1 MKLGI
6 VLDNNV
12 SKALVAQFEA
22 TEAVMR
28 EAQFVVFI
36 GEKNKSDVSA
46 ITLPKCYL
54 SHKKEVLSAIREPVL
69 SLKRLRANT
78 ESRMDFYYNSLRA
91 ELRGFDA
98 VYTQDISRS
107 LYTLASLKQAL
118 GFKIMLRWW
127 EVLPYKRLFSA
138 KDKYIGAHALSKVDI
153 FVPATLMARDA
164 LLLEGVEEER
174 IHHIYP
180 GVDTAVF
187 TPPVASGRS
196 LKEALG
202 IPGGKVAM
210 LFAGRL
216 VSHKGIYVLL
226 WAALRLKAAGLL
238 DRAVFVIAGG
248 GKKEELQRMA
258 AEMGVASAFHFA
270 GHVPYSRMP
279 ELYGACDLFCLPST
293 MKENIQEQF
302 GYVLIEAMA
311 CGRPIVA
318 SKVGAI
324 AEVVGDAGLLVTP
337 GDFNDLADALGKLIT
352 NETLRAELGQ
362 KSRIRCKELFD
373 IQKISPKWVDV
384 IGRLRN
390 RGQ

>member
-22 TEAVMR
+22 AAAVMR
-28 EAQFVVFI
+28 DAQFVVFV
-36 GEKNKSDVSA
+36 GEKNKADVSS
-46 ITLPKCYL
+46 ITLPKRYL
-54 SHKKEVLSAIREPVL
+54 NHKKEVFSALKVPVL

-78 ESRMDFYYNSLRA
+78 ESRMDFYYNSLRE
-91 ELRGFDA
+91 ELAGFDA

-107 LYTLASLKQAL
+107 LYTLASLKEAL
-118 GFKIMLRWW
+118 GFKIALRWW

-138 KDKYIGAHALSKVDI
+138 KDKYIGAHALSMVDVFI
-153 FVPATLMARDA
+153 PATLMSRDA
-164 LLLEGVEEER
+164 LLLEGVSEDR
-174 IHHIYP
+174 LRHIYP
-180 GVDTAVF
+180 AVDTTVF
-187 TPPVASGRS
+187 TPPVASGQS
-196 LKEALG
+196 LKKSLG
-202 IPGGKVAM
+202 IPEERVAM

-226 WAALRLKAAGLL
+226 WAALRLKSAGLL
-238 DRAVFVIAGG
+238 DKAVFVIAGG

-270 GHVPYSRMP
+270 GHLPYAKMP
-279 ELYGACDLFCLPST
+279 ELYGACDIFCLPST

-324 AEVVGDAGLLVTP
+324 PEVVGGAGLLVTP
-337 GDFNDLADALGKLIT
+337 GDFNELASAL
-352 NETLRAELGQ
+352 ETLILNAPLRETLGAKARRRAQ
-362 KSRIRCKELFD
+362 ELFD
-373 IQKISPKWVDV
+373 VKKIALRWADV
-384 IGRLRN
+384 MGLLHK
-390 RGQ
+390 